1 MKILKDKLG
10 RLAVLCIALQILVIA
25 GSWFAFSFLDPISRS
40 ISIVLGCLLSLLVLR
55 QVRKSVMENE
65 KDVTPPHFWEEN
77 EYTDYYTDSNLLGR
91 TKACLIA
98 GAIGDALGAPVEFM
112 SLEDIHVKYG
122 PEGITRY
129 DQAYGRIGSITD
141 DTQMTLWTID
151 GLIRAHLAG
160 LKGEE
165 AEFQIGLAYQ
175 RWLATQGEK
184 ALPEAVSED
193 QKGWLFE
200 QHELHSRRAPGN
212 TCLGSLRVWK
222 CNRPENDSKGC
233 GTVMRSAPFGLHPSG
248 PNMAGNTAG
257 FTHGHWDA
265 YESAYLFAEIIDKV
279 ISSIPLKEAAQKAW
293 ESASGQEQTRNKVGL
308 ALELAESDLNPTE
321 AIRQLGQGWVA
332 EEALAIGLYCALKAE
347 DDLLQ
352 GLIMAV
358 NHDGDTDSTGSIC
371 GNLIGAVYGWE
382 CVGALPHEFLR
393 DLELREVIGQ
403 MAEDL
408 VNVQRLSKWQSGE
421 EPENSHVWEDLKRR
435 YPAKPI
441 SETGKDQSD

>member
-1 MKILKDKLG
+1 MHALNLKI
-10 RLAVLCIALQILVIA
+10 RFAQILCSALLAAVIFFTWDVWVSSGPLLAILFLAA
-25 GSWFAFSFLDPISRS
+25 GAVVILALYF
-40 ISIVLGCLLSLLVLR
+40 CLVMLLVR
-55 QVRKSVMENE
+55 REVNKAIRSFSESSY
-65 KDVTPPHFWEEN
+65 WE
-77 EYTDYYTDSNLLGR
+77 TWPDRISQ

-98 GAIGDALGAPVEFM
+98 GAVGDALGAPVEFM
-112 SLEDIHVKYG
+112 SLEQIHAKYG
-122 PEGITRY
+122 PSGITRY
-129 DQAYGRIGSITD
+129 DQAYGRIGAITD

-175 RWLATQGEK
+175 RWLATQGET

-200 QHELHSRRAPGN
+200 LQELHSQRAPGN
-212 TCLGSLRVWK
+212 TCLASLRVWK
-222 CNRPENDSKGC
+222 FNRPENDSKGC

-279 ISSIPLKEAAQKAW
+279 ISSIPLKEAAQIAW
-293 ESASGQEQTRNKVGL
+293 ESTSGQEQTRNKVGL

-347 DDLLQ
+347 DNLLK

-371 GNLIGAVYGWE
+371 GNLIGAAYGWE
-382 CVGALPHEFLR
+382 CVRALPPEFLR
-393 DLELREVIGQ
+393 DLELREDILVV
-403 MAEDL
+403 AEDL

-421 EPENSHVWEDLKRR
+421 EPENSKTWEDLKRR

-441 SETGKDQSD
+441 SNTVKDSSG

>member
-1 MKILKDKLG
+1 MNINKQEFDDSDLFFISEND
-10 RLAVLCIALQILVIA
+10 RLY
-25 GSWFAFSFLDPISRS
+25 SWITWSERMSRT
-40 ISIVLGCLLSLLVLR
+40 
-55 QVRKSVMENE
+55 M
-65 KDVTPPHFWEEN
+65 
-77 EYTDYYTDSNLLGR
+77 
-91 TKACLIA
+91 ACLIA

-112 SLEDIHVKYG
+112 SLEQIQAKYG

-129 DQAYGRIGSITD
+129 DTAYGRIGAITD

-160 LKGEE
+160 LKGQD

-184 ALPEAVSED
+184 ALPEAVAED

-200 QHELHSRRAPGN
+200 QQELHSRRAPGN
-212 TCLGSLRVWK
+212 TCLGSLRGWK
-222 CNRPENDSKGC
+222 FNRPENDSKGC

-265 YESAYLFAEIIDKV
+265 YESAYVFAEIIDKV
-279 ISSIPLKEAAQKAW
+279 ISSIPLKDAAHKAW
-293 ESASGQEQTRNKVGL
+293 EAASGQEQTRNKVGQ
-308 ALELAESDLNPTE
+308 AIELAESDLEPIE

-332 EEALAIGLYCALKAE
+332 EEALAIGLYCALKAK
-347 DDLLQ
+347 DDLLK

-371 GNLIGAVYGWE
+371 GNLIGAAYGWE
-382 CVGALPHEFLR
+382 CVRVLPHEFLR

-408 VNVQRLSKWQSGE
+408 VNVQKLGKWPFGQ
-421 EPENSHVWEDLKRR
+421 EPENPKTWEDLKRR
-435 YPAKPI
+435 YPAAAI
-441 SETGKDQSD
+441 SSTSKGQAD

>member
-1 MKILKDKLG
+1 MKILNNKLG

-25 GSWFAFSFLDPISRS
+25 GSWLAFSFLDPISRS
-40 ISIVLGCLLSLLVLR
+40 IIIVLGCLLSLLVLR
-55 QVRKSVMENE
+55 RVIKSVMENE
-65 KDVTPPHFWEEN
+65 MDLAPAHFWEEN
-77 EYTDYYTDSNLLGR
+77 EYTDYYTDINPLGR

-112 SLEDIHVKYG
+112 SLEDIRAKYG

-129 DQAYGRIGSITD
+129 DTAYGRRGAITD

-184 ALPEAVSED
+184 ALPEAVTEN

-200 QHELHSRRAPGN
+200 QQELHSRRAPGN

-222 CNRPENDSKGC
+222 FNRPENDSKGC

-279 ISSIPLKEAAQKAW
+279 ISSIPLKEAAQIAW

-308 ALELAESDLNPTE
+308 ALELAESDLDPTE

-332 EEALAIGLYCALKAE
+332 EEALAIGLYCALKTE
-347 DDLLQ
+347 GDLLK

-371 GNLIGAVYGWE
+371 GNLIGAAYGWE
-382 CVGALPHEFLR
+382 CVRVLPHEFLR

-421 EPENSHVWEDLKRR
+421 EPENSETWQDLKRR
-435 YPAKPI
+435 YPLSPKVAA
-441 SETGKDQSD
+441 GQNQQS